1 MGVKNIDEAFA
12 MVHRAI
18 RDKAIKWNDFRP
30 VGVEDDYHD
39 WYYAE
44 NRLYVIHDRIMDNI
58 VFYQGKSPK
67 DAYES
72 WQMDIEDIWG
82 HDNEVDQ

>member
-1 MGVKNIDEAFA
+1 MGVRNIDEAFQ
-12 MVHRAI
+12 MVHKAI

-58 VFYQGKSPK
+58 VLYEGKSPK
-67 DAYES
+67 EAHEKWDS
-72 WQMDIEDIWG
+72 DIRDIWG
-82 HDNEVDQ
+82 HDEDEE

>member
-1 MGVKNIDEAFA
+1 MGVKNLDEALQ

-44 NRLYVIHDRIMDNI
+44 DRLYVIHDKIMDTI

-72 WQMDIEDIWG
+72 WQMDIRDIWSNN
-82 HDNEVDQ
+82 DEEVE